1 MAPHALLVQALVAQ
15 LRGTWQILCLS
26 TDSFDGPLLVSFFH
40 PLKSI
45 MEEKA
50 HDNAID

>member
-1 MAPHALLVQALVAQ
+1 VFDH
-15 LRGTWQILCLS
+15 GTDEEDGPDTWEILCLS